1 MKTTSQQPT
10 THRGFWESLKP
21 NHVHIAPPQSD
32 PRVSPLQSG
41 RDRSEVWE
49 PRVKQ
54 NKCICICTCTY
65 SFHGTTQ
72 APRRFLWRSYYG
84 FPELPSSPTSLQ
96 CPQDNSVPTLT
107 WSQSIVPSLSTCEKE
122 SCESSRKILTL
133 EVPRTESR
141 PSYRQ

>member
-1 MKTTSQQPT
+1 MKTTFQQPT
-10 THRGFWESLKP
+10 THSEGIRGVPETQSYPHCPSPIRSQSVTFTIWE
-21 NHVHIAPPQSD
+21 
-32 PRVSPLQSG
+32 
-41 RDRSEVWE
+41 RSIRALGAV
-49 PRVKQ
+49 PAKGK
-54 NKCICICTCTY
+54 KCICICTCTY

-107 WSQSIVPSLSTCEKE
+107 WSQSIVPSFSTCEKK

-133 EVPRTESR
+133 EIPRTDSR
-141 PSYRQ
+141 PS